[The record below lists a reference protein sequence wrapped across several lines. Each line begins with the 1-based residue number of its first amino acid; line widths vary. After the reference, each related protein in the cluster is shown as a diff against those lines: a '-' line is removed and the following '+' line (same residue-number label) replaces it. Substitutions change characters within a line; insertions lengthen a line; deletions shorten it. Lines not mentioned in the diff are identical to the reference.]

1 MSVLQKIK
9 FPTAHTVLFIIAAVV
24 SLLTWIIPAGE
35 YDRLS
40 YDSDTHTF
48 IKTSKGN
55 STTLEA
61 TQQILDD
68 LTIQIPIEKFR
79 DGAISRPISIP
90 NTYQK
95 LKGQPQGFVGF
106 IQAPLKGIMQSAD
119 IILLVLIIGGLIS
132 IVNATKAFE
141 AGIAWLAQ
149 KLKGREFILIIMV
162 TSLIALGGTT
172 FGLEEETIAFYP
184 ILIPIFLAAK
194 YDALACIASIY
205 IGSSIGTLASTINPF
220 STIIASDAA
229 GINWTEGLNGRLIML
244 VLGLII
250 CIAYIIR
257 YAQRVKKNPEESLI
271 YDQKEEIEGLFS
283 GISSTETTRLTTK
296 LKLVLFVFSSCFL
309 VMVYG
314 VSQLG
319 WWFLEMTSVFLAGAL
334 LIGIITRLNEK
345 QFVNEFM
352 SGAKDLLGVAF
363 IIGIARG
370 ITVLMEDG
378 QVSDTLLYYA
388 SELTSGMHKGLFI
401 NVTLM
406 LYSGLTFFIPSS
418 SGMAVLTMPIM
429 SPLADSV
436 GIGREIMVNA
446 YQYGVGLFKFINP
459 TGIIL
464 ASLALVNVGYD
475 KWLKFV
481 WPLVLIL
488 GILSMVTLTI
498 SVYL

>member
-1 MSVLQKIK
+1 MSLFKKVK
-9 FPTAHTVLFIIAAVV
+9 FPTAHTILFIIAAIVC
-24 SLLTWIIPAGE
+24 LLTWIIPAGE

-40 YDSDTHTF
+40 YDNENKIFIVQSQEGTVTHPLTQE
-48 IKTSKGN
+48 
-55 STTLEA
+55 TLDELA
-61 TQQILDD
+61 
-68 LTIQIPIEKFR
+68 IQIPLEKFTN
-79 DGAISRPISIP
+79 GAISKPISIP
-90 NTYQK
+90 NTYK
-95 LKGQPQGFVGF
+95 NLKGQPQGPVGF

-141 AGIAWLAQ
+141 AGIAWLAE

-162 TSLIALGGTT
+162 TTLIALGGTT

-194 YDALACIASIY
+194 YDALVCVASIY
-205 IGSSIGTLASTINPF
+205 VGSSIGTLASTVNPF

-229 GINWTEGLNGRLIML
+229 GINWTEGLNSRLFML

-257 YAQRVKKNPEESLI
+257 YAQNVKKNPKRSLI
-271 YDQKEEIEGLFS
+271 HDQKEEIEKQFMGSVALVCTKLN
-283 GISSTETTRLTTK
+283 GK
-296 LKLVLFVFSSCFL
+296 LKLVLMVFASTFL
-309 VMVYG
+309 IMVYG

-334 LIGIITRLNEK
+334 LIGLIARINEK
-345 QFVNEFM
+345 QFVTQFM
-352 SGAKDLLGVAF
+352 SGAKDLLSVAF

-401 NVTLM
+401 NVTFA
-406 LYSGLTFFIPSS
+406 LYNGLAFFIPSS

-436 GIGREIMVNA
+436 GIARDVMVNA
-446 YQYGVGLFKFINP
+446 YQFGVGLFKFISP
-459 TGIIL
+459 TGILL

-475 KWLKFV
+475 KWLKFIM
-481 WPLVLIL
+481 PLVIL
-488 GILSMVTLTI
+488 LAILAMTMLTI
-498 SVYL
+498 GVYF